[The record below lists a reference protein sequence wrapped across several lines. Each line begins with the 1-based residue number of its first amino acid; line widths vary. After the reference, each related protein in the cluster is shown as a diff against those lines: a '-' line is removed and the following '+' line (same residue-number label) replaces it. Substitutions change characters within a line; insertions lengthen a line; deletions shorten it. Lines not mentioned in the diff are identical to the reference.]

1 MSGPWFKYRARD
13 WLRSHSIEWR
23 DSVLLEHGDAAI
35 LNMAEEDGCYLTC
48 LGDIQRER
56 DRAVMRLPEFS

>member
-13 WLRSHSIEWR
+13 WLREYTIEWR
-23 DSVLLEHGDAAI
+23 DSVLLEHGDATI
-35 LNMAEEDGCYLTC
+35 LNMAEEDGVYLTC

-56 DRAVMRLPEFS
+56 DRAVLRQPEA